1 MHSAPKFPAFGLISV
16 CGDFNSR
23 CGNLDS
29 EGVLVPLEI
38 GQEFEVN
45 QKKRIPLKEDSLV
58 ISSLF
63 SVLEQ

>member
-45 QKKRIPLKEDSLV
+45 NKKKDS
-58 ISSLF
+58 S
-63 SVLEQ
+63 